1 MWKAILEWRNATT
14 PGMRSSPAQRLL
26 SRRTRSM
33 LPCKATDYTPQV
45 QMDVQQALIKKKQ
58 TTKSYY
64 DRHAKQL
71 PDLAIGQ
78 PIRVKCHP
86 QNPNSDW
93 TPGIVTSKAA
103 ARSYMVQV
111 DGQQY
116 RRNRI
121 HLRQQA
127 TFPDRAPTEP
137 LNICPRQLDTLP
149 NQTPADPQYTP
160 IQTCTSQTH
169 EIQTRR
175 SSRPVQV
182 PARLKD
188 HDLSKGRRT
197 KQKIEEKGEERKEKK
212 KEKRKAHRDLTLI
225 TLNFTSFI
233 QKWTHTHLQSM
244 DFYSIT
250 HHLEL
255 SVNITW

>member
-1 MWKAILEWRNATT
+1 
-14 PGMRSSPAQRLL
+14 
-26 SRRTRSM
+26 
-33 LPCKATDYTPQV
+33 
-45 QMDVQQALIKKKQ
+45 MDVQQPLIKKKQ

-64 DRHAKQL
+64 DRHAKKL
-71 PDLAIGQ
+71 PDLTIGQ

-93 TPGIVTSKAA
+93 TPGIVTSKATP
-103 ARSYMVQV
+103 RSYMVQV
-111 DGQQY
+111 NGQQY

-137 LNICPRQLDTLP
+137 LNIHPRQLDTLP
-149 NQTPADPQYTP
+149 DQTPADPKYTP

-175 SSRPVQV
+175 SSRPVRV

-188 HDLSKGRRT
+188 HDLSKGSAQSKKLRR
-197 KQKIEEKGEERKEKK
+197 KGKKGKRKEGKK
-212 KEKRKAHRDLTLI
+212 RRKKHIGTLLWLLWILLASFKNELTH
-225 TLNFTSFI
+225 N
-233 QKWTHTHLQSM
+233 
-244 DFYSIT
+244 
-250 HHLEL
+250 
-255 SVNITW
+255 

>member
-1 MWKAILEWRNATT
+1 
-14 PGMRSSPAQRLL
+14 
-26 SRRTRSM
+26 
-33 LPCKATDYTPQV
+33 
-45 QMDVQQALIKKKQ
+45 
-58 TTKSYY
+58 
-64 DRHAKQL
+64 
-71 PDLAIGQ
+71 
-78 PIRVKCHP
+78 
-86 QNPNSDW
+86 
-93 TPGIVTSKAA
+93 
-103 ARSYMVQV
+103 MVQV

-149 NQTPADPQYTP
+149 DQTPADPQYTP

-188 HDLSKGRRT
+188 HELSKGRHT
-197 KQKIEEKGEERKEKK
+197 KQKIGEKGEERKEKK
-212 KEKRKAHRDLTLI
+212 KKKRKPHIDY
-225 TLNFTSFI
+225 SE
-233 QKWTHTHLQSM
+233 
-244 DFYSIT
+244 FY
-250 HHLEL
+250 
-255 SVNITW
+255 

>member
-1 MWKAILEWRNATT
+1 MWKAILEWRNATI

-86 QNPNSDW
+86 QNLNSDW

-103 ARSYMVQV
+103 PRSYMVQV

-116 RRNRI
+116 RRNMI

-137 LNICPRQLDTLP
+137 LNIRPRQLDTLP
-149 NQTPADPQYTP
+149 DQTPADPQYTP

-197 KQKIEEKGEERKEKK
+197 KQKLRRKGKKGKK
-212 KEKRKAHRDLTLI
+212 KKKKKKRKKHIGTL
-225 TLNFTSFI
+225 L
-233 QKWTHTHLQSM
+233 
-244 DFYSIT
+244 
-250 HHLEL
+250 
-255 SVNITW
+255 

>member
-1 MWKAILEWRNATT
+1 MKELIT
-14 PGMRSSPAQRLL
+14 
-26 SRRTRSM
+26 
-33 LPCKATDYTPQV
+33 
-45 QMDVQQALIKKKQ
+45 QAPVLQ
-58 TTKSYY
+58 YY
-64 DRHAKQL
+64 DVNKEVSLECDSSEVGLGAVIKQGGH
-71 PDLAIGQ
+71 PIAYASRAFTKTVRNYVQIEKEELAIGQ

-103 ARSYMVQV
+103 PCSYMVQV

-127 TFPDRAPTEP
+127 TFPDREPTEP
-137 LNICPRQLDTLP
+137 LNIRPRQLDTLP
-149 NQTPADPQYTP
+149 DQIPADPQYTP
-160 IQTCTSQTH
+160 IQTCTSETH

-188 HDLSKGRRT
+188 HDQSKGGRT
-197 KQKIEEKGEERKEKK
+197 KQKLRRKGKKGERKK
-212 KEKRKAHRDLTLI
+212 KKRKKHIETL
-225 TLNFTSFI
+225 L
-233 QKWTHTHLQSM
+233 
-244 DFYSIT
+244 
-250 HHLEL
+250 
-255 SVNITW
+255 

>member
-1 MWKAILEWRNATT
+1 MWKAILEWRNATI

-26 SRRTRSM
+26 SRRIRSM

-45 QMDVQQALIKKKQ
+45 QMDVQQALIKKRQ

-78 PIRVKCHP
+78 PIMVKRHP
-86 QNPNSDW
+86 QTPNSDW

-103 ARSYMVQV
+103 PRSNMVQV

-116 RRNRI
+116 RRNEI

-127 TFPDRAPTEP
+127 TFPDRASTET
-137 LNICPRQLDTLP
+137 LNIRPRQLDTLP
-149 NQTPADPQYTP
+149 DQTSADPQYTP

-169 EIQTRR
+169 KIQPRR

-182 PARLKD
+182 PARLKVD
-188 HDLSKGRRT
+188 AQS
-197 KQKIEEKGEERKEKK
+197 KK
-212 KEKRKAHRDLTLI
+212 KK
-225 TLNFTSFI
+225 
-233 QKWTHTHLQSM
+233 
-244 DFYSIT
+244 
-250 HHLEL
+250 
-255 SVNITW
+255 